1 MTTGP
6 ARALLRRLGQ
16 FLDQFSVCFS
26 RQPQRDAATQYI
38 DGLFGDSERKSMQ
51 AMHGR
56 LRDARDYQALQPFI
70 THSPWDATR
79 VWAQLRASVP
89 IRTGILALDD
99 TGFPKQGT
107 QSPGVQ
113 RQYCGAL
120 GKIGNCQV
128 AVSSA
133 LIADGRTWPLAFE
146 LYLPTSWTDDP
157 ARCAAAGIPPTV
169 RFREKWRIA
178 LAQVRTILEAG
189 FTITGVVVDA
199 DYGSNADFRAGLERL
214 GLPYGV
220 AIRGEAVFTVSG
232 VPGTASAI
240 ALTDSAPDDAWET
253 VTWGPGTAGPL
264 TARFCALRVRPAGGR
279 GDRWLL
285 CERSATDERKYYL
298 LHLPATTA
306 LVNLVALAR
315 SRWPIEQQYR
325 ELKDELGLDHFE
337 GRTYTGWT
345 HHVVLT
351 RSPSCRS
358 NAHAPT
364 TAPGPPSPWC
374 GAGSAR
380 SWACSTCSTTSGSSR
395 CSTASDGTRRS
406 DGDPEGPCAT
416 IRPSSPST
424 PPGSG
429 A

>member
-1 MTTGP
+1 VTTAP

-16 FLDQFSVCFS
+16 FLDQFSACFS
-26 RQPQRDAATQYI
+26 RQPQRDAATQYL
-38 DGLFGDSERKSMQ
+38 DGLLGDSERKSMQ

-56 LRDARDYQALQPFI
+56 LGGARDYQALQHFI
-70 THSPWDATR
+70 THSPWDAAR
-79 VWAQLRASVP
+79 VWTQLRAAVP
-89 IRTGILALDD
+89 IRAGILALDD

-133 LIADGRTWPLAFE
+133 LIADGRTWPLAFD
-146 LYLPTSWTDDP
+146 LYVPTSWTDDP

-178 LAQVRTILEAG
+178 LAQVRTILQAG

-220 AIRGEAVFTVSG
+220 AIRGEAVFTVSD
-232 VPGTASAI
+232 VPGTASAS
-240 ALTDSAPDDAWET
+240 ALADSAPEDAWET
-253 VTWGPGTAGPL
+253 VTWGTGTAGPL
-264 TARFCALRVRPAGGR
+264 TARFCALRVRPTGGR

-298 LHLPATTA
+298 LHLADTA
-306 LVNLVALAR
+306 SLLELVTLAR

-337 GRTYTGWT
+337 GRTYQGWQ

-351 RSPSCRS
+351 AVAFTFLQIERGRQTPDPR
-358 NAHAPT
+358 PT
-364 TAPGPPSPWC
+364 LPVVRGWVREIMGLLYVLHNRRLLQMLDSFRRNPPL
-374 GAGSAR
+374 
-380 SWACSTCSTTSGSSR
+380 
-395 CSTASDGTRRS
+395 RR
-406 DGDPEGPCAT
+406 
-416 IRPSSPST
+416 
-424 PPGSG
+424 
-429 A
+429 

>member
-1 MTTGP
+1 VPAFRYAAGVTTGP

-16 FLDQFSVCFS
+16 FLDQFSACFS

-56 LRDARDYQALQPFI
+56 LGEPSDYQALQHFI

-146 LYLPTSWTDDP
+146 LYLPTSWTEDP
-157 ARCAAAGIPPTV
+157 ARCAGAGIPPTV

-178 LAQVRTILEAG
+178 LAQIRTVLKAG

-199 DYGSNADFRAGLERL
+199 DYGANAAFRVGVERL
-214 GLPYGV
+214 GLAYGV
-220 AIRGEAVFTVSG
+220 AIRGEAVFTV
-232 VPGTASAI
+232 PGEVGTLSAI
-240 ALTDSAPDDAWET
+240 ALADLVPHEVWET
-253 VTWGPGTAGPL
+253 ITWGTGTTGPL
-264 TARFCALRVRPAGGR
+264 TARFCALRVRPPEDR

-285 CERSATDERKYYL
+285 CERSATHERKYYL
-298 LHLPATTA
+298 VHLPATTP
-306 LVNLVALAR
+306 LVDLVALAR

-325 ELKDELGLDHFE
+325 ELKDDLGLDHFE
-337 GRTYTGWT
+337 GRTYQGWT

-351 RSPSCRS
+351 AVAFTFLQIERAGTDDAPRPTLPVVRGWVREILGLLYILHNRRLLAMLDSFRR
-358 NAHAPT
+358 NAPL
-364 TAPGPPSPWC
+364 
-374 GAGSAR
+374 
-380 SWACSTCSTTSGSSR
+380 
-395 CSTASDGTRRS
+395 RR
-406 DGDPEGPCAT
+406 
-416 IRPSSPST
+416 
-424 PPGSG
+424 
-429 A
+429 

>member
-1 MTTGP
+1 VTTSP

-16 FLDQFSVCFS
+16 FLDQFSACFS
-26 RQPQRDAATQYI
+26 RQPQRDAASQYI

-56 LRDARDYQALQPFI
+56 LGEARDYQALQHFI
-70 THSPWDATR
+70 THSPWDAAR
-79 VWAQLRASVP
+79 VWAQLRAVIP

-157 ARCAAAGIPPTV
+157 ARCAAAGMPPRV

-178 LAQVRTILEAG
+178 LAQVRTVLQAG

-199 DYGSNADFRAGLERL
+199 DYGANAAFRAGLERL
-214 GLPYGV
+214 GLAYGV
-220 AIRGEAVFTVSG
+220 AIRGEAVFTVPEVGGPFSA
-232 VPGTASAI
+232 TALAD
-240 ALTDSAPDDAWET
+240 AAPADAWET
-253 VTWGPGTAGPL
+253 VTWGTGTAGPL
-264 TARFCALRVRPAGGR
+264 TADFCAWRVRPSEGR

-285 CERSATDERKYYL
+285 GERSATGERKYYL
-298 LHLPATTA
+298 VHLPATAA
-306 LVNLVALAR
+306 LADLVALAR

-325 ELKDELGLDHFE
+325 ELKSDLGLDHFE
-337 GRTYTGWT
+337 GRTYPGWT

-351 RSPSCRS
+351 ALAFTFLQIERGRVPDAPRPTLPVVRGWVREIMGLLYVLHTRRLLQMLDSFRRSP
-358 NAHAPT
+358 PL
-364 TAPGPPSPWC
+364 
-374 GAGSAR
+374 
-380 SWACSTCSTTSGSSR
+380 
-395 CSTASDGTRRS
+395 RR
-406 DGDPEGPCAT
+406 
-416 IRPSSPST
+416 
-424 PPGSG
+424 
-429 A
+429 